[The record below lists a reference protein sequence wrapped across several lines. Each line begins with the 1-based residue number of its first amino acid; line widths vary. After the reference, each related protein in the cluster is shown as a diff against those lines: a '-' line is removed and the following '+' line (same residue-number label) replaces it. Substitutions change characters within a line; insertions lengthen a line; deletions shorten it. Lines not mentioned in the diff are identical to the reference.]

1 MKANSI
7 PRPIDGRLK
16 RIRINHYGIV
26 QKSGEAVPGELRQ
39 IKERLLNTNEKGIEE
54 GNRDNKQPYG
64 LDLSGGVRKLG
75 LRLLKKRAGSRAD
88 TTERPRV
95 VFRGLEKLVPKDPFE
110 TAGTKTPKE
119 HKPKLRK
126 VYKGI

>member
-7 PRPIDGRLK
+7 LRPIDGRLK
-16 RIRINHYGIV
+16 HIHRNHYGIV

-54 GNRDNKQPYG
+54 GNQDNKQPYG

-75 LRLLKKRAGSRAD
+75 LRLLKK
-88 TTERPRV
+88 
-95 VFRGLEKLVPKDPFE
+95 
-110 TAGTKTPKE
+110 
-119 HKPKLRK
+119 
-126 VYKGI
+126 KGIIKG